1 MSTPHPSLPFW
12 KKKKNK
18 EGNAEDTPK
27 IRYDGDQKPQAEHLS
42 DTTTDIAAKDPSSRK
57 RREAPPLVRDL
68 APEERARLEKVLV
81 KKIDLRL
88 LPMLIIMYLM
98 NYLDRNNIAAA
109 RLAGLEEELGLTGTQ
124 YLTCVSILFVG
135 YILMQVPSNL
145 FLNKIGRPAIYLPAC
160 MVVWGMISAA
170 TAAAQSFG
178 GLLAIR
184 FFLGFVEAA
193 YFPGCLFFLS
203 SWYTRKE
210 LGFRTA
216 ILYSGSLMSG
226 AFSGL
231 ITAGITGNL
240 DGKRGLRAWRWL
252 FIIEGVITIF
262 IAFFAVV
269 ILPNF
274 PRTTTWLT
282 ENERQ
287 LAVWRLDEDIG
298 EDDWTGTQNQTFWH
312 GMKLAFAD
320 IKTWVLMVLL
330 FCFVASGTVTNLFP
344 TIVQTLGYSNIISL
358 LLTVPPYVLG
368 VITTFCNSWHADRTG
383 ERYFHITLPLYVAV
397 IAFIIA
403 AATTKTAPRY
413 LAMMLMIPGVYT
425 GYVVALAW
433 ISNTLPRPPAKR
445 AAALAAIN
453 AVSNSSSIYASY
465 MYPESAGPRYIV
477 AMSVN
482 CVTAFIAICAAT
494 VLRFILVHLNKKLD
508 RGELVEGAVAIGKA
522 IPGEAAKK
530 GFRFVL

>member
-1 MSTPHPSLPFW
+1 MASTEKSSPFNKFRGAFKS
-12 KKKKNK
+12 KKD
-18 EGNAEDTPK
+18 ENATSAPEIYTTDE
-27 IRYDGDQKPQAEHLS
+27 KPDIEHAS
-42 DTTTDIAAKDPSSRK
+42 DTSPTGYPNAKR

-68 APEERARLEKVLV
+68 SPEERARLESVLV

-109 RLAGLEEELGLTGTQ
+109 RLAGLEDELELTGTQ

-145 FLNKIGRPAIYLPAC
+145 FLNKIGKPAIYLPTV
-160 MVVWGMISAA
+160 MIVWGVISAA
-170 TAAAQSFG
+170 TAAAESFG
-178 GLLAIR
+178 GLVAIR

-216 ILYSGSLMSG
+216 VLYSGSLMSG

-231 ITAGITGNL
+231 ITAGITGGM
-240 DGKRGLRAWRWL
+240 DGKKGLRAWRWL
-252 FIIEGVITIF
+252 FIIEGVITIV
-262 IAFFAVV
+262 IAIAAFWV
-269 ILPNF
+269 LPNF
-274 PRTTTWLT
+274 PRTTGWLT
-282 ENERQ
+282 EDERQ
-287 LAVWRLDEDIG
+287 LAIWRLDEDIG
-298 EDDWTGTQNQTFWH
+298 EDDWTGSQNQTFFH
-312 GMKLAFAD
+312 GMKLAFTD

-344 TIVQTLGYSNIISL
+344 TIVQTLGYSDINSL

-368 VITTFCNSWHADRTG
+368 VITTFLNSWHADKTG
-383 ERYFHITLPLYVAV
+383 ERYFHITLPLYFAVA
-397 IAFIIA
+397 AFIIA
-403 AATTKTAPRY
+403 AATIKTAPRY
-413 LAMMLMIPGVYT
+413 VAMMLMIPGVYT
-425 GYVVALAW
+425 GYV
-433 ISNTLPRPPAKR
+433 R

-453 AVSNSSSIYASY
+453 AVSNASSIYASY
-465 MYPESAGPRYIV
+465 MYPESAGPRYVV

-482 CVTAFIAICAAT
+482 CATASIAIIAAT

-508 RGELVEGAVAIGKA
+508 RGEKVEGAVAEGEA
-522 IPGEAAKK
+522 VPGEAAKR